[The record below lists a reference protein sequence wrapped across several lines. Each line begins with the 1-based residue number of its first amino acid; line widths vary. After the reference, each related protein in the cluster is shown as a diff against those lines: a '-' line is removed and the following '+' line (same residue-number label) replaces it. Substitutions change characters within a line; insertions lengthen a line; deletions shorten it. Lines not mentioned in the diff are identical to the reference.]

1 MLIGGRG
8 LLDKL
13 LVPSLH
19 RHIPHIVSDVLR
31 LKQFSYHSHK
41 DPIKKMDNNE
51 KRTERL
57 LCHVQLCECNTE
69 RFPWRRAFQL
79 WFPAATPLPS
89 ISSSSFFLLLLLLLL
104 PTLYSV
110 FDLCLFLIFLFIGP
124 RPS

>member
-51 KRTERL
+51 KNIKD
-57 LCHVQLCECNTE
+57 HYK
-69 RFPWRRAFQL
+69 FK
-79 WFPAATPLPS
+79 
-89 ISSSSFFLLLLLLLL
+89 
-104 PTLYSV
+104 
-110 FDLCLFLIFLFIGP
+110 LFINLINMIAP
-124 RPS
+124 